1 MSIAVPNRMYDGN
14 ASFEGGMD
22 SSRFPNL
29 IPINCFAT
37 GLNVMCRNSSVSS
50 RYGWSEFPVTADSIE
65 TTDIAQFRNYGFQGA
80 TPYTK
85 PTGKTVIVATVKGKV
100 YEIDLETNLATQIYP
115 DGPSTSTPRSPTA
128 KNYFCQAGKYLIIQD
143 NVYTPLIYDGSSCVV
158 APSSSIAV
166 PKGGPMAFGQGRL
179 FIAVNNQEI
188 KASDLIYGGR
198 AIKLPIIGSGKGPA
212 HSNVSTDFAV
222 NIYIDIS
229 SIAGAIPSQI
239 TPGQSGS
246 PILIDGHTFGGL
258 GEDHAINNSF
268 DERFTLEALVNS
280 SGSTDQ
286 QFGGPGSTIRKV
298 TLSKL
303 NYSQLAKSSD
313 PSLPSVPE
321 VRGTGG
327 YITFVLSG
335 QESDVLNF
343 QEDGYLASGGVLS
356 APAQMGKIQALAFPT
371 ISDTA
376 TGQGDLLAFC
386 DNGVCS
392 FAVSLPRGSWKKSS
406 AFTRV
411 TLADIG
417 VLGDQTVTNVNG
429 DIFFRSHDGVRSY
442 RNAAATQDTPGQNSI
457 SAELRSLL
465 AADSSKLAGSSSGIY
480 FDSRYLMTA
489 WGRPTYT
496 GGQTAYGAIFSLD
509 FSAVQRNNKANTVWP
524 AYDGAWT
531 GLNIYQL
538 VRGIFSQKERAFA
551 FCDVFGTLS
560 IYELLPERTYDFS
573 VGVITP
579 IKAVV
584 ETRSYEFEKPYVLK
598 KLSRADI
605 WLSNLQGQVDFKV
618 YFRPDKFPCWIE
630 WTSFQKNAKMNYCP
644 TTPEEWVEKVP
655 TSLPQFRP
663 QIRLS
668 TPPDTVD
675 PATNRLFRMGY
686 EFQLRI
692 EWVGCASLDK
702 VLLHADDV
710 IEPINGEL

>member
-37 GLNVMCRNSSVSS
+37 GLNVVCRNSSVSS
-50 RYGWSEFPVTADSIE
+50 RYGWSEFPVTGDSIE
-65 TTDIAQFRNYGFQGA
+65 NTDIAQFRNYGFQGA
-80 TPYTK
+80 TSYTK
-85 PTGKTVIVATVKGKV
+85 SNGKSVIVSAVRGKI
-100 YEIDLETNLATQIYP
+100 YEIDLETSLVSQIYP
-115 DGPSTSTPRSPTA
+115 DGPATSTPRSPSA
-128 KNYFCQAGKYLIIQD
+128 RNYFCQAGKYLVIQD
-143 NVYTPLIYDGSSCVV
+143 NTYTPLIYDGTTCVA
-158 APSSSIAV
+158 APNSSITI

-179 FIAVNNQEI
+179 FVAINNQEI

-198 AIKLPIIGSGKGPA
+198 AIKLPIIGSGDSGETIAQSDKT
-212 HSNVSTDFAV
+212 VS
-222 NIYIDIS
+222 IYVDIS
-229 SIAGAIPSQI
+229 SIVGAIPSQI
-239 TPGQSGS
+239 TGSGAGS

-258 GEDHAINNSF
+258 GQDHAINNSF
-268 DERFTLEALVNS
+268 DERFVLLVLGNATGTS
-280 SGSTDQ
+280 DQ
-286 QFGGPGSTIRKV
+286 IFGGPQTTVRKI
-298 TLSKL
+298 TLSKI
-303 NYSQLAKSSD
+303 NYTQLCKASD
-313 PSLPSVPE
+313 PSASSPPAI
-321 VRGTGG
+321 RGTGG
-327 YITFVLSG
+327 YVTFILSG

-356 APAQMGKIQALAFPT
+356 APSQMGKIQALCFPT
-371 ISDTA
+371 IADTA

-392 FAVSLPRGSWKKSS
+392 FAVSLPRSQWKKSS
-406 AFTRV
+406 SFTRV

-442 RNAAATQDTPGQNSI
+442 RNASATQDTPGQNSI
-457 SAELRSLL
+457 SAELKSLL
-465 AADSSKLAGSSSGIY
+465 SADSSKLAGSSSGIY

-489 WGRPTYT
+489 WGKPTYG
-496 GGQTAYGAIFSLD
+496 GGQTVYGSIFSLD

-531 GLNIYQL
+531 GLNVYQL

-579 IKAVV
+579 IKAIV
-584 ETRSYEFEKPYVLK
+584 ETRSFEFEKPYVLK
-598 KLSRADI
+598 KLSRADL

-630 WTSFQKNAKMNYCP
+630 WATFQKNAKMNYCP
-644 TTPEEWVEKVP
+644 TSPEEWVEKVP

-663 QIRLS
+663 QVRLS
-668 TPPDTVD
+668 TPPDTID

-710 IEPINGEL
+710 VEPVNGEL